1 MTTNGQLIVFGL
13 DNQRYALPIHNV
25 SEIIRNMEVTRLPN
39 RQHYYTGIINLR
51 GAVVPVINLH
61 LRLGL
66 EEGQLGKDARII
78 VTEANDHKIGF
89 IVDNVYSVTTYNENE
104 VDKPETFAAEEQHIM
119 GIVHH
124 EDGMILLLD
133 LQKIN

>member
-1 MTTNGQLIVFGL
+1 MGTNSQLVVFGL
-13 DNQRYALPIHNV
+13 NNQRYALPIHHV
-25 SEIIRNMEVTRLPN
+25 SEIIRNMEVSRLPN
-39 RQHYYTGIINLR
+39 TPHYYTGIINLR

-66 EEGQLGKDARII
+66 NQVQLGKDARII
-78 VTEANDHKIGF
+78 VTEVSGLKIGF
-89 IVDNVYSVTTYNENE
+89 TVESVYSVSTYDENE
-104 VDKPETFAAEEQHIM
+104 VDRPDTVATEGQYIT

-133 LQKIN
+133 LEKIN

>member
-1 MTTNGQLIVFGL
+1 MTTNSQLVVFGL
-13 DNQRYALPIHNV
+13 SNQRYALPIHNV

-39 RQHYYTGIINLR
+39 AQHYYTGIINLR

-78 VTEANDHKIGF
+78 VTEANGHKIGF
-89 IVDNVYSVTTYNENE
+89 TVENVYSVTTYNENE
-104 VDKPETFAAEEQHIM
+104 VDRPETVTAEEQHII

-124 EDGMILLLD
+124 ESGMILLLD
-133 LQKIN
+133 LDKIN